1 MKMLRWD
8 GVAERLSR
16 AARIQLL
23 YVLLNAGLKRRAIA
37 KLCGV
42 CPGAVSNWLFS
53 SLHHP
58 SNIATTS
65 LLKAAWS
72 EDPNAVRNILRDEA
86 GRFASELR
94 KLGIKLHR
102 GVKLSTRSR
111 GLHRGVKF
119 TGV

>member
-1 MKMLRWD
+1 M
-8 GVAERLSR
+8 
-16 AARIQLL
+16 QLL
-23 YVLLNAGLKRRAIA
+23 YVLLNSGLKQQDIA

-42 CPGAVSNWLFS
+42 CPGAVSNWIFS
-53 SLHHP
+53 PLHHP

-65 LLKAAWS
+65 LLIAAWG
-72 EDPNAVRNILRDEA
+72 EDSNAVRDILKDEA

-102 GVKLSTRSR
+102 GVK
-111 GLHRGVKF
+111 F